1 MNFADFTAPRQPL
14 ILAALPRM
22 VAADQPLSGR
32 LFGQAVLVL
41 AGTLLLA
48 VSAHIKV
55 PFWPVPQTMQ
65 TFAVLLIAMSYG
77 SRLGTLTI
85 GAYLVEGMLG
95 LPVFAAGSGLAYM
108 AGPTAGYLV
117 GFLVAGGLLGWL
129 ADQGWCRS
137 WQSTVAAMLIGNAVI
152 YLFGLG
158 WLTQLFGAQ
167 VAISAGLLPFIW
179 GDLAK
184 IVLAALAMP
193 AGWYLASRL
202 GRKG

>member
-14 ILAALPRM
+14 IYAALPRM
-22 VAADQPLSGR
+22 VAADQPMSGR

-48 VSAHIKV
+48 ISAHIKV

-77 SRLGTLTI
+77 SRLGTITI
-85 GAYLVEGMLG
+85 AAYLAEGMLG
-95 LPVFAAGSGLAYM
+95 LPVFAAGSGIAYM

-117 GFLVAGGLLGWL
+117 GFLVAGALLGWL
-129 ADQGWCRS
+129 ADQGWCRN
-137 WQSTVAAMLIGNAVI
+137 WQSTVAAMLIGNGAI

-158 WLTQLFGAQ
+158 WLAQLFGTS

-179 GDLAK
+179 GDIAK
-184 IVLAALAMP
+184 IVLAALVMP
-193 AGWYLASRL
+193 AGWRLVSRMT
-202 GRKG
+202 GRS

>member
-14 ILAALPRM
+14 IFAALPRM
-22 VAADQPLSGR
+22 VAADQPMSGR

-48 VSAHIKV
+48 ISAHIKV

-77 SRLGTLTI
+77 SRLGTITI
-85 GAYLVEGMLG
+85 AAYLAEGMLG
-95 LPVFAAGSGLAYM
+95 LPVFAAGSGIAYM

-117 GFLVAGGLLGWL
+117 GFLVAGALLGWL
-129 ADQGWCRS
+129 ADQGWCRN
-137 WQSTVAAMLIGNAVI
+137 WQSTVAAMLIGNGAI

-158 WLTQLFGAQ
+158 WLAQLFGTS

-179 GDLAK
+179 GDIAK
-184 IVLAALAMP
+184 IVLAALVMP
-193 AGWYLASRL
+193 AGWQLVSRMT
-202 GRKG
+202 GRS